1 MDRFEKKTE
10 CAEKTLIWRERERE
24 RERDFV
30 LSASG
35 FEKERD
41 RYEFG

>member
-1 MDRFEKKTE
+1 MDRFEKKTV
-10 CAEKTLIWRERERE
+10 CAEKTLIWRE

>member
-1 MDRFEKKTE
+1 MCGENPN
-10 CAEKTLIWRERERE
+10 LERE